1 MLGAA
6 LESFEA
12 GNLKS
17 FPVLS
22 ALLAC
27 QGSANHKRP
36 PGSARLAGAL
46 LLGAT
51 DRTTGLVRRF
61 AGCFRDGRD
70 AASIEHSLSTLVGQR
85 LFAIA
90 PGYEDLNDRDE
101 LRHDPVMAVLFG
113 KLKARRKSCAPMAGK
128 STLSP
133 LEAALLPAQRT
144 GLQSRTCRDT
154 PGHECALPQ

>member
-1 MLGAA
+1 LR
-6 LESFEA
+6 L

-17 FPVLS
+17 FLVLS
-22 ALLAC
+22 TLLAC
-27 QGSANHKRP
+27 QASANHKRP

-90 PGYEDLNDRDE
+90 LGYEDLND
-101 LRHDPVMAVLFG
+101 
-113 KLKARRKSCAPMAGK
+113 S
-128 STLSP
+128 
-133 LEAALLPAQRT
+133 
-144 GLQSRTCRDT
+144 
-154 PGHECALPQ
+154 